1 MRQIIFIVAGCDF
14 IFSLVGGETI
24 KGLGKDVENTGRNIQ
39 EALSKDKGG
48 S

>member
-1 MRQIIFIVAGCDF
+1 MRQIILVVAGCAF
-14 IFSLVGGETI
+14 VLSLVGCETI

-39 EALSKDKGG
+39 QALSKDKGG

>member
-1 MRQIIFIVAGCDF
+1 MRQIIFIVAGCAF
-14 IFSLVGGETI
+14 IFSLVGCETI

>member
-1 MRQIIFIVAGCDF
+1 MRRIIFIAAGCAF
-14 IFSLVGGETI
+14 VFSLAGCETF

>member
-1 MRQIIFIVAGCDF
+1 MRQFIFIVVGCALV
-14 IFSLVGGETI
+14 FSLVGCETF
-24 KGLGKDVENTGRNIQ
+24 KGLGQDIENTGKNIQ

>member
-1 MRQIIFIVAGCDF
+1 MRQVIFMAVGIAFVL
-14 IFSLVGGETI
+14 SLVGCETL
-24 KGLGKDVENTGRNIQ
+24 KGLGKDVENTGRHIQ

>member
-1 MRQIIFIVAGCDF
+1 MRQIIFIAVGCAF
-14 IFSLVGGETI
+14 VFSLIGCETF
-24 KGLGKDVENTGRNIQ
+24 KGLGQDIENTGKNIQ

>member
-1 MRQIIFIVAGCDF
+1 MGQMILVVVGCAFVFSLAGC
-14 IFSLVGGETI
+14 ETL

-39 EALSKDKGG
+39 ETLSKNKG

>member
-1 MRQIIFIVAGCDF
+1 MRQVIFIIVGCAF
-14 IFSLVGGETI
+14 VLSLGGCETF

-39 EALSKDKGG
+39 EVLSKDKGG

>member
-1 MRQIIFIVAGCDF
+1 MRQIIFIAVGCAF
-14 IFSLVGGETI
+14 IFSSVGCETI
-24 KGLGKDVENTGRNIQ
+24 RGLGKDVENTGRNIQ

>member
-1 MRQIIFIVAGCDF
+1 MRQVILIATGCAF
-14 IFSLVGGETI
+14 IFSLIGCETF